1 MDGFL
6 LQCMSHTPLMELVE
20 PQPGVRD
27 RVRAAIAPMRAAL
40 ERFDPELIVAFVPDH
55 YNSFYYGAMPAFCV
69 GIEARTVGDFRTAS
83 GPLNVPQAEA
93 QALVDYLYEQDFDPA
108 MSYRMQADHGTAQ
121 PLALLCGEI
130 ARYPVIPVFVNCAAP
145 PIPTVRRT
153 RRFGEA
159 VGRHVAGLGKRVMFL
174 GSGGLSHE
182 PPIPQLASAPPPVRE
197 RLIAG
202 GALTPEQREAREQG
216 VVQVA
221 KDQAAGNSKQRPLNP
236 EWDRAFLRLLEG
248 GDFAAID
255 RYTTAEITRDGGG
268 SGNEIRTWVAA
279 AAAYGAATGGAL
291 PGRAGFY
298 EAIPEWIAGF
308 ATLQSAA

>member
-1 MDGFL
+1 MGGFL
-6 LQCMSHTPLMELVE
+6 LQCLSHTPLMELVE

-40 ERFDPELIVAFVPDH
+40 ARFDPELIVAFVPDH
-55 YNSFYYGAMPAFCV
+55 FNGFYYGAMPAYCI
-69 GIEARTVGDFRTAS
+69 GMAAQAVGDFRTAS
-83 GPLNVPQAEA
+83 GPLQVPQAEA
-93 QALVDYLYEQDFDPA
+93 QGLADYLFEQDFDPA
-108 MSYRMQADHGTAQ
+108 VSYRMNVDHGTAQ
-121 PLALLCGEI
+121 PLALLAGEI
-130 ARYPVIPVFVNCAAP
+130 ARYPVIPLFINCAAP

-153 RRFGEA
+153 RRLGEA
-159 VGRHVAGLGKRVMFL
+159 VGRHVRGLGKRVMFL

-182 PPIPQLASAPPPVRE
+182 PPVPQLASAPPPVKE

-202 GALTPEQREAREQG
+202 GALTAEQREMREKF
-216 VVQVA
+216 VIQVA
-221 KDQAAGNSKQRPLNP
+221 KDQAAGTAPQRPLNP
-236 EWDRAFLRLLEG
+236 EWDRAFLKNVEA

-279 AAAYGAATGGAL
+279 AAAYAIATGGGQ
-291 PGRAGFY
+291 PVRAGFY